1 MVRLGMI
8 CFPIIIMLNLVNN
21 FSKQDI
27 MVECI
32 QLVTLATMFAIYKA
46 LVTDFNT
53 VERLT
58 AKPRV
63 LDSQSRALFNCS
75 ELLDSFRVPQS
86 SGPSIPDSEVPV
98 VPSPLGYTACLPS
111 DSYRSRLTF
120 RNAPR
125 PHACVV
131 QLPRAGAALLGLKR
145 EPWVTRKGRR
155 PGRACAVAFGA
166 LSPLPFPQPLAP
178 PLPSVPLSAA
188 LSPTE
193 TAGPTLG
200 QVTKETS
207 S

>member
-1 MVRLGMI
+1 MI

-21 FSKQDI
+21 FSKQEI
-27 MVECI
+27 MVERI
-32 QLVTLATMFAIYKA
+32 QLVIPATMFAIYKA
-46 LVTDFNT
+46 LFTDFNT
-53 VERLT
+53 VERLP

-63 LDSQSRALFNCS
+63 LDSQSSAFFNCS

-98 VPSPLGYTACLPS
+98 VPSLLGHTACLPS

-120 RNAPR
+120 RNAAR

-131 QLPRAGAALLGLKR
+131 QLPRAGAALGLER
-145 EPWVTRKGRR
+145 GPWVTRKGRR

-166 LSPLPFPQPLAP
+166 LSPLPFPQPLSP

-193 TAGPTLG
+193 TALPSG
-200 QVTKETS
+200 TS
-207 S
+207 RRKPALDEGGGRY